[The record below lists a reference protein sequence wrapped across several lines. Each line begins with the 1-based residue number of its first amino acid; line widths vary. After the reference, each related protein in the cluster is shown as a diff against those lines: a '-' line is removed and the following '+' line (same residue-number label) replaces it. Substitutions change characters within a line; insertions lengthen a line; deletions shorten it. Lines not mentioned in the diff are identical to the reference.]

1 MQPKRNSNLLRLGL
15 VRFHLPRPLLLM
27 VLPLVVLPLPLML
40 VSHVPSDAEYNGGA
54 CVGVCVCLCT
64 CACLSVCACV
74 SVCWCVCVCW
84 CPFVSFLRGERE
96 RESKS
101 LKVVLTQAVMFHH
114 RVLQK
119 DQNFSLKANHN
130 FFSLIN

>member
-1 MQPKRNSNLLRLGL
+1 
-15 VRFHLPRPLLLM
+15 
-27 VLPLVVLPLPLML
+27 ML
-40 VSHVPSDAEYNGGA
+40 NTMEGRALE
-54 CVGVCVCLCT
+54 C
-64 CACLSVCACV
+64 VCACAHV
-74 SVCWCVCVCW
+74 LAYLCVRASQCVGVCVCW

-114 RVLQK
+114 RVFQK